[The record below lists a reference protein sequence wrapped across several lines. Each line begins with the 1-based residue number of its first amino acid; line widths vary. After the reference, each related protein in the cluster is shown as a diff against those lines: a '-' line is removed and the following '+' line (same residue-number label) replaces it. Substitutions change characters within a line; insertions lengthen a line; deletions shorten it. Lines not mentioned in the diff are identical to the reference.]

1 MVRRT
6 EHRRRDVL
14 ALGSVLLAATAGG
27 GCGFHPLYGTGE
39 DGAEGPAQLE
49 LAMVSVGPIPER
61 QGQLL
66 RQALQGRFTRGGES
80 TTRRFDLTVALVVA
94 EAGVAIQPD
103 TSVTFQ
109 RVTGTASWTLQ
120 SQDAAR
126 NVLASGSAKAV
137 DGFNWIN
144 EQFFQATLEE
154 ELVRRRIA
162 ESLADQITIQL
173 ADYFLKHPQS
183 G

>member
-1 MVRRT
+1 MNRGT
-6 EHRRRDVL
+6 AHRRRDVL
-14 ALGSVLLAATAGG
+14 ALGSTLLAGAAVG
-27 GCGFHPLYGTGE
+27 GCGFHPMYASGE
-39 DGAEGPAQLE
+39 GGADGPAQTQ

-66 RQALQGRFTRGGES
+66 RQALQARFTRGGES
-80 TTRRFDLTVALVVA
+80 SARRFDLAVALVVA

-120 SQDAAR
+120 SQDTAR
-126 NVLASGSAKAV
+126 SVLATGAAKAI